1 MMRSTSNHDVK
12 IEKVDLRYIQCDR
25 VVYDYTSMMME
36 EVMGRSLSVAID
48 GLNTVLEV
56 YIVGVSIVSVS
67 ISKCCG

>member
-36 EVMGRSLSVAID
+36 EGMGRSLLVAID

-56 YIVGVSIVSVS
+56 YIIGVSIVSVI

>member
-36 EVMGRSLSVAID
+36 EGMGRSLLVAID

-56 YIVGVSIVSVS
+56 YIIGVSIVSVS

>member
-1 MMRSTSNHDVK
+1 MMRSTNNHDVK

-56 YIVGVSIVSVS
+56 YIIGVIIVSVI
-67 ISKCCG
+67 ISKWCG

>member
-1 MMRSTSNHDVK
+1 MMRSTNNHDVK

-36 EVMGRSLSVAID
+36 EEMGRSLLVAID

>member
-1 MMRSTSNHDVK
+1 MMRSTNNHDVK

-36 EVMGRSLSVAID
+36 EGMGRSLLVAID

-56 YIVGVSIVSVS
+56 YIVEVSIVSVS

>member
-1 MMRSTSNHDVK
+1 MMRSTNNHDVK

-36 EVMGRSLSVAID
+36 EEMGRSLLVAID

-56 YIVGVSIVSVS
+56 YIIGVIIVSVI
-67 ISKCCG
+67 ISKWCG

>member
-1 MMRSTSNHDVK
+1 MDM
-12 IEKVDLRYIQCDR
+12 RYIQFDR

>member
-36 EVMGRSLSVAID
+36 EGMGRSLLVAID

-56 YIVGVSIVSVS
+56 YIIGVIIVSVI
-67 ISKCCG
+67 ISKWCG

>member
-1 MMRSTSNHDVK
+1 MMRSTNNHDVK

-36 EVMGRSLSVAID
+36 EGMGRSLLVAID

-56 YIVGVSIVSVS
+56 YIIGVSIVSVI

>member
-1 MMRSTSNHDVK
+1 MRSTSNHDVK
-12 IEKVDLRYIQCDR
+12 IEKVDMRYIQCDR

>member
-1 MMRSTSNHDVK
+1 MDM
-12 IEKVDLRYIQCDR
+12 RYIQFDR

-36 EVMGRSLSVAID
+36 EGMGRSLLVAID

>member
-1 MMRSTSNHDVK
+1 MMRSTNNHDVK

-36 EVMGRSLSVAID
+36 EGMGRSLLVAID

-56 YIVGVSIVSVS
+56 YIIGVSIVSVI
-67 ISKCCG
+67 ISKWCG

>member
-1 MMRSTSNHDVK
+1 MMRSTNNHDVK